1 MGIIKQAFTVLFCS
15 LLASGAL
22 LVGCSSENN
31 SDKRYDEAVGV
42 AKTQPQTEEKAA
54 ASSSAASADASAS
67 APSAAAQVSDASAP
81 APLQISA
88 NNVVKNDSGK
98 VLYNPNKK
106 YGSLW
111 ESELFSDQRFQ
122 LKIKLSASEQK
133 EAKILARSFES
144 HMERG
149 KYFMHYLLSELKA
162 RNLPAELAAI
172 PLVESGFKLR
182 AKSHANAHGPWQF
195 TRRTGKS
202 FGLTVT
208 SSYDEFYDF
217 IASTEA
223 SLTYLEHLYQALD
236 QDWELAFVAYNQGEF
251 GVKKSIRRAKAAGVK
266 KINAQTIPLT
276 KTARTY
282 LSRVRCYADIL
293 HHPESYGV
301 KHPEVSDH
309 AAFKRIELAGT
320 VNSMKEVA
328 KLSGVDL
335 ETLKH
340 LNAGYLTD
348 SLKTN
353 KDHGLL
359 VPVENVLKLETAI
372 AMLSPKDTANQRL
385 ADQGA
390 AHGSGAADQ
399 RTINPNAN
407 GITRGTTQDVALN

>member
-1 MGIIKQAFTVLFCS
+1 MGLMKKAYTVFFCS
-15 LLASGAL
+15 ILASLAL
-22 LVGCSSENN
+22 LTGCSSENN
-31 SDKRYDEAVGV
+31 SSKHAYNDSVGV
-42 AKTQPQTEEKAA
+42 AKSQDLAA
-54 ASSSAASADASAS
+54 ADRASSSTEGTSSEDKQDK
-67 APSAAAQVSDASAP
+67 APLTIAAA
-81 APLQISA
+81 
-88 NNVVKNDSGK
+88 NVVKNESGA
-98 VLYNPNKK
+98 VLYNPNEK

-111 ESELFSDQRFQ
+111 KSDLFNDSRFK
-122 LKIKLSASEQK
+122 LKIKLTASEKK

-162 RNLPAELAAI
+162 RDLPAELAAI

-236 QDWELAFVAYNQGEF
+236 KDWELAFVAYNQGEF
-251 GVKKSIRRAKAAGVK
+251 GVKKSIRRAKAAGVT
-266 KINAQTIPLT
+266 KINARTIPLT

-282 LSRVRCYADIL
+282 LARVRCYADIL
-293 HHPESYGV
+293 HHPEAYGV
-301 KHPEVSDH
+301 EHPEVPAH
-309 AAFKRIELAGT
+309 AAFKRVGVAGSVT
-320 VNSMKEVA
+320 SMKEVA
-328 KLSGVDL
+328 KITGVDI

-372 AMLSPKDTANQRL
+372 AMMQPKGQTQL
-385 ADQGA
+385 AEQPSSSTRQPID
-390 AHGSGAADQ
+390 
-399 RTINPNAN
+399 PNATS
-407 GITRGTTQDVALN
+407 ITRGQTQDVALN